1 MKFDIIAEE
10 TLELSK
16 QLQEKENNLINKL
29 NEVIKEINDF
39 NLLTEKIEKNGGIL
53 ESVYEEELKENKKY
67 LSFDPFLSKRKIS
80 SLLEELNSLKINK
93 VLNIDFLDIVMKIY
107 LNDKLESKLH
117 KKETKEKINKI

>member
-39 NLLTEKIEKNGGIL
+39 NLLTEKIEKNCGIL

-67 LSFDPFLSKRKIS
+67 LYFDPFSNKRKIT

-93 VLNIDFLDIVMKIY
+93 VIAIDVLDIIMKIY
-107 LNDKLESKLH
+107 LNDKLESNLKI
-117 KKETKEKINKI
+117 KETKEKINKI

>member
-1 MKFDIIAEE
+1 MKIDIIAEE

-16 QLQEKENNLINKL
+16 QLQEKESNLINKL

-39 NLLTEKIEKNGGIL
+39 NLLTEKIEKNCGIL

-67 LSFDPFLSKRKIS
+67 LSFDCFLSKRSIY

-93 VLNIDFLDIVMKIY
+93 VLNINFLDIVMKIY
-107 LNDKLESKLH
+107 LNDKLESNLH

>member
-67 LSFDPFLSKRKIS
+67 LSFDPFLSRRKIS

-107 LNDKLESKLH
+107 LNDKLESNLTI
-117 KKETKEKINKI
+117 KETKEKINKI

>member
-67 LSFDPFLSKRKIS
+67 LSFDPFLSKRKIN

-107 LNDKLESKLH
+107 FNDKLESNLH

>member
-1 MKFDIIAEE
+1 MKIDIIAEE

-16 QLQEKENNLINKL
+16 QLQEKESNLINKL

-39 NLLTEKIEKNGGIL
+39 NLLTEKIEKNCGIL

-67 LSFDPFLSKRKIS
+67 LSFDSFLSKRKIY

-107 LNDKLESKLH
+107 FNDKLESNLH